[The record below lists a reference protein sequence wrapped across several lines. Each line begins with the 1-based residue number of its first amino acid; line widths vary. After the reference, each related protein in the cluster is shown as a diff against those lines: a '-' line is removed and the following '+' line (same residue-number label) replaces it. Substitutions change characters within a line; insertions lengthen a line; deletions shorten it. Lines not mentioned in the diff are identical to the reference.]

1 MRKNS
6 LIKILQTVTLIGGLV
21 LMVGGIILDKQGAT
35 VIGIIV
41 AGVIGFQ
48 WMKQSQKKPL

>member
-1 MRKNS
+1 MKKYS
-6 LIKILQTVTLIGGLV
+6 IKSILQAVTFALGLV

-48 WMKQSQKKPL
+48 WLSQKKAA

>member
-1 MRKNS
+1 MKKNS
-6 LIKILQTVTLIGGLV
+6 IKNILQAITLAVGLV
-21 LMVGGIILDKQGAT
+21 LMVSGIILDKQGAT

-48 WMKQSQKKPL
+48 WMRQSHK